1 MSSFLSLALQ
11 PCLWSCCGVDSW
23 NVAKEARSTTFY
35 SYQACALSAFLTQLW
50 CCFFVKQSKQFTFQH
65 WSLHTSTISPF
76 KALACEKKK
85 ISSSTVTLHHAS
97 STHRFQ
103 GQQIASPS
111 FWPPR
116 LLQWDESGLP
126 RSHVVTRIYSE
137 TGGKD
142 PQNS

>member
-1 MSSFLSLALQ
+1 MDH
-11 PCLWSCCGVDSW
+11 PCLPFWVWHCSLVCDLVVVLIVEMLQRRRDQQHFIIVKPVLCQLFWPSYGV
-23 NVAKEARSTTFY
+23 
-35 SYQACALSAFLTQLW
+35 AFLW
-50 CCFFVKQSKQFTFQH
+50 QFTFQH

-76 KALACEKKK
+76 KALACEKNLGF
-85 ISSSTVTLHHAS
+85 ILNSHLHYAS